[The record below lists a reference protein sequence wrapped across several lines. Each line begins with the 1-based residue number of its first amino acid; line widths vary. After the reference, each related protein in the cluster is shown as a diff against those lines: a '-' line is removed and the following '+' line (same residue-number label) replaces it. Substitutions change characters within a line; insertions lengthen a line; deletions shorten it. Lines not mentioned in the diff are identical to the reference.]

1 MKTSKLLI
9 ERVMT
14 RQYWEKRHARD
25 KYRLE
30 QGFSKYLNGSSV
42 SRSPTTTALPNNQT
56 QSSKTSR
63 FDRAKCRRLPT
74 KIYYQPQEN
83 FFPEMYVMLPD
94 FPQSFPSN
102 ALLWTRH
109 LSLFRKK
116 CDHKMVAVE
125 PSLHRC
131 DYCCHKTFQALSSL
145 QFSTL
150 GGVTK
155 QLRAR
160 RIHAGTPPS
169 ETNLHFQSFSGYVLS
184 VCLSLPNGLEY
195 NLFRDQN
202 QRNIFW
208 LHFMHLLINEWIP
221 TGFELFMHE
230 HQCMASVRNPICS
243 P

>member
-1 MKTSKLLI
+1 MVLQWVVEVLLLLYQIIKLNLLKRQDLT
-9 ERVMT
+9 ERNAGGC
-14 RQYWEKRHARD
+14 QQ
-25 KYRLE
+25 KYTISPRKI
-30 QGFSKYLNGSSV
+30 FSQKCMSCCQIF
-42 SRSPTTTALPNNQT
+42 RSLFHQMP
-56 QSSKTSR
+56 
-63 FDRAKCRRLPT
+63 FYGHD
-74 KIYYQPQEN
+74 IYP
-83 FFPEMYVMLPD
+83 F
-94 FPQSFPSN
+94 
-102 ALLWTRH
+102 
-109 LSLFRKK
+109 FRKK

-202 QRNIFW
+202 YRNIFW
-208 LHFMHLLINEWIP
+208 LLFMHLLINEWIP

-230 HQCMASVRNPICS
+230 H
-243 P
+243 

>member
-1 MKTSKLLI
+1 MNGILAPPPAATDQIIKLNLLKRQDLT
-9 ERVMT
+9 ERNAGGC
-14 RQYWEKRHARD
+14 QQ
-25 KYRLE
+25 KYTISPRKI
-30 QGFSKYLNGSSV
+30 FSQKCMSCCQIF
-42 SRSPTTTALPNNQT
+42 RSLFHQMP
-56 QSSKTSR
+56 
-63 FDRAKCRRLPT
+63 FYGHD
-74 KIYYQPQEN
+74 IYP
-83 FFPEMYVMLPD
+83 F
-94 FPQSFPSN
+94 
-102 ALLWTRH
+102 
-109 LSLFRKK
+109 FRKK

-202 QRNIFW
+202 
-208 LHFMHLLINEWIP
+208 
-221 TGFELFMHE
+221 
-230 HQCMASVRNPICS
+230 
-243 P
+243 

>member
-42 SRSPTTTALPNNQT
+42 SREVPLLLLYQIIKLNLLKRQDLTERNAGGCQQKYTISPRKIFSQ
-56 QSSKTSR
+56 
-63 FDRAKCRRLPT
+63 KCMSCCQIFRSLFHQMPFYGHD
-74 KIYYQPQEN
+74 IYP
-83 FFPEMYVMLPD
+83 F
-94 FPQSFPSN
+94 
-102 ALLWTRH
+102 
-109 LSLFRKK
+109 FRKK

-184 VCLSLPNGLEY
+184 VCLSLPNRLEY

-202 QRNIFW
+202 
-208 LHFMHLLINEWIP
+208 
-221 TGFELFMHE
+221 
-230 HQCMASVRNPICS
+230 
-243 P
+243 

>member
-1 MKTSKLLI
+1 MVLQWVEVPLLLLYQIIKLNLLKRQDLT
-9 ERVMT
+9 ERNAGGC
-14 RQYWEKRHARD
+14 QQ
-25 KYRLE
+25 KYTISPRKI
-30 QGFSKYLNGSSV
+30 FSQKCMSCCQIF
-42 SRSPTTTALPNNQT
+42 RSLFHQMP
-56 QSSKTSR
+56 
-63 FDRAKCRRLPT
+63 FYGHD
-74 KIYYQPQEN
+74 IYP
-83 FFPEMYVMLPD
+83 F
-94 FPQSFPSN
+94 
-102 ALLWTRH
+102 
-109 LSLFRKK
+109 FRKK

-202 QRNIFW
+202 YRNIFW
-208 LHFMHLLINEWIP
+208 LLFMHLLINEWIP
-221 TGFELFMHE
+221 TGFELFMHQ
-230 HQCMASVRNPICS
+230 H
-243 P
+243 